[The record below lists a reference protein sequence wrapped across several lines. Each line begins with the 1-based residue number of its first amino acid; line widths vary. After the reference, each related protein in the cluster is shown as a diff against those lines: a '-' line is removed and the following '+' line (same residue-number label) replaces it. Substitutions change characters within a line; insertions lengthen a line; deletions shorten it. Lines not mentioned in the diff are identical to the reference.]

1 MRLFTAITLDEDM
14 KDIYT
19 GIINELKKHTI
30 SGSFTHRE
38 NLHLTVNFI
47 GETKRLELVKELMQQ
62 AVEKTN
68 SGSFT
73 LDFGGLGSFRRR
85 EGDICF
91 IKVSKDSTLWKLQ
104 KELESGLSNEGFV
117 VDGQEYRPHLTLSRR
132 TTFRRGYDCRALNDS
147 LSSKSMEVSEL
158 SLMQSE
164 RIQGKLVY
172 NKLYSV
178 RLKDGNNS

>member
-19 GIINELKKHTI
+19 EIIDELIKNII

-38 NLHLTVNFI
+38 NLHLTLNFI
-47 GETKRLELVKELMQQ
+47 GETKRLELVKKLMVQ

-68 SGSFT
+68 SSSFT

-91 IKVSKDSTLWKLQ
+91 VQVSKESTLWRIQ
-104 KELESGLSNEGFV
+104 KELESGLNNEGFV
-117 VDGQEYRPHLTLSRR
+117 VDDKEYRPHVTLSRR
-132 TTFRRGYDCRALNDS
+132 TTFRNGYEWRALNNS
-147 LSSKSMEVSEL
+147 LSSKSMEVSEI
-158 SLMQSE
+158 SLMQSD
-164 RIQGKLVY
+164 RIQGKLIY

-178 RLKDGNNS
+178 RLKDCNNS